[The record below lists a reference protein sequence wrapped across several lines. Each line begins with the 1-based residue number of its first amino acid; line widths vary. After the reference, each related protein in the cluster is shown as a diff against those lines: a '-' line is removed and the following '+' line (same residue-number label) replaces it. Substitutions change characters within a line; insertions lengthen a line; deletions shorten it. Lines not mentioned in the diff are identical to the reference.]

1 MLIHVVAENGGPALA
16 GSHLFLFAGI
26 IHAAQVLELLLVE
39 LSEPPLPCLVIV
51 LLVDDLAQ
59 SHELG
64 VVYADQVVPALRGC

>member
-1 MLIHVVAENGGPALA
+1 MIHIVAENGGPALA
-16 GSHLFLFAGI
+16 SSHLFLFAGVI
-26 IHAAQVLELLLVE
+26 NAAQVLELLLVE

-64 VVYADQVVPALRGC
+64 VIDADQVVPALRGC

>member
-1 MLIHVVAENGGPALA
+1 MTD
-16 GSHLFLFAGI
+16 SHLFLLAGV
-26 IHAAQVLELLLVE
+26 IHPAQVLELLLVE

-64 VVYADQVVPALRGC
+64 VVDADQVIPTLGGC